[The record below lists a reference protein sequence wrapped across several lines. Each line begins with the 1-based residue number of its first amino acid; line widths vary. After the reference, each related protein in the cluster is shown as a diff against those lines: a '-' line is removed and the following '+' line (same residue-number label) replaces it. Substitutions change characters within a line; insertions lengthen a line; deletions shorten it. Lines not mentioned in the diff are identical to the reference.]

1 MVYLIHSSNFHPMV
15 SIKKLA
21 SGAIERDVMEE
32 EGDLPNIDEA
42 DNENQLAVV
51 EHVQDNYY
59 FYWYKELSWEPC
71 KLFLLLFEI
80 TSSCL
85 GKIHSI

>member
-1 MVYLIHSSNFHPMV
+1 MV

-21 SGAIERDVMEE
+21 SGAIEQDVIEE

-59 FYWYKELSWEPC
+59 FYWYTELSWEPC
-71 KLFLLLFEI
+71 KMFFLLFER

-85 GKIHSI
+85 GKIQSI